1 MNYMEIRPFDT
12 ANGEGVRVSLFV
24 AGCKH
29 HCEGCFNRESWKFNA
44 GKEFTYANLYG
55 IIKLIDDEAISGL
68 SILGGE
74 PLDDRNIQEVTNIC
88 KRIKTVYPEKSI
100 WLWTGFQ
107 LHEKIH
113 LDVMKYVDVVID
125 GKYDSSK
132 PTVKPYRGSDNQ
144 NLWRKEY
151 GWQGDCQWR
160 AE

>member
-55 IIKLIDDEAISGL
+55 IIKLMDDEAISGL

-125 GKYDSSK
+125 DKYDSSK

>member
-55 IIKLIDDEAISGL
+55 IIQLMSDNAISGL

>member
-55 IIKLIDDEAISGL
+55 IIKLMDDEAISGL

-107 LHEKIH
+107 LHEKNSLRCDEI
-113 LDVMKYVDVVID
+113 
-125 GKYDSSK
+125 
-132 PTVKPYRGSDNQ
+132 
-144 NLWRKEY
+144 
-151 GWQGDCQWR
+151 C
-160 AE
+160 

>member
-55 IIKLIDDEAISGL
+55 IIKLMDDNAISGL

-74 PLDDRNIQEVTNIC
+74 PLDDRNIQDVTNIC

-107 LHEKIH
+107 LHEKSTS
-113 LDVMKYVDVVID
+113 M
-125 GKYDSSK
+125 
-132 PTVKPYRGSDNQ
+132 
-144 NLWRKEY
+144 
-151 GWQGDCQWR
+151 
-160 AE
+160 